1 VSIPVPP
8 VEAAM
13 RTLHCDGCGAL
24 PGDPCTTLRGNR
36 SAVSH
41 ADRFYAAHEAGLLP
55 LPEAAS

>member
-1 VSIPVPP
+1 
-8 VEAAM
+8 M